1 MIYTG
6 VHFEFPPRG
15 QRNEL
20 YALTAA
26 ALSPIGSPL
35 AASVRFEGDE
45 VFGVRLCIVI
55 RDKDL
60 GLVDIV
66 NCRVIEV
73 SERARDLSWSVCAA
87 ITL

>member
-1 MIYTG
+1 MYSL
-6 VHFEFPPRG
+6 FEIRKSLPC
-15 QRNEL
+15 L
-20 YALTAA
+20 
-26 ALSPIGSPL
+26 
-35 AASVRFEGDE
+35 VRFEGDQ
-45 VFGVRLCIVI
+45 VLGIRLCIVI